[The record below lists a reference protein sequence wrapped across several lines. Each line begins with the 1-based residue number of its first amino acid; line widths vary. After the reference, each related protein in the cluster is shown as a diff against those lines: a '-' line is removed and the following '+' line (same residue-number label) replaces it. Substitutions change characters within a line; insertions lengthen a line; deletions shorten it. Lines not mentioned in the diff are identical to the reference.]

1 MESGFLHII
10 INLLLFSASTTEY
23 QCNVE
28 VNADLRN
35 ESNYR
40 IVTGATPRPESSSGY
55 SDTSFWGSVAS
66 EEELEPSTDNVRD
79 KNRRSSPKSDGYKIK
94 YRRNRLRQKLRE
106 LRGKALELSREMA
119 ACNNAADT
127 SPQRSTRLRQ
137 MMNCYEKQ
145 IENISK
151 LLCKLSASIPPTTD
165 DVVVDLDYEN
175 EMNERTSVEKTA
187 VDSNVAQVR
196 GMARTGSSGDGEIF
210 LLTVKVNLRSCCEGD
225 R

>member
-1 MESGFLHII
+1 MSSKYVDFLLLVII
-10 INLLLFSASTTEY
+10 HLLLFSASITDKY
-23 QCNVE
+23 QCNIE
-28 VNADLRN
+28 VNAELRN

-55 SDTSFWGSVAS
+55 SDTSFWSSVAS
-66 EEELEPSTDNVRD
+66 EEELEPSMDNVRD

-106 LRGKALELSREMA
+106 LRGKALELSREMTE
-119 ACNNAADT
+119 CNNAADT

-175 EMNERTSVEKTA
+175 EMDERTLVEKTTF
-187 VDSNVAQVR
+187 DSNVAQVR
-196 GMARTGSSGDGEIF
+196 GMTRTTG
-210 LLTVKVNLRSCCEGD
+210 
-225 R
+225 

>member
-1 MESGFLHII
+1 MG
-10 INLLLFSASTTEY
+10 
-23 QCNVE
+23 
-28 VNADLRN
+28 N

-40 IVTGATPRPESSSGY
+40 IVTGATPRPESPSGF
-55 SDTSFWGSVAS
+55 STTSFWSSVS
-66 EEELEPSTDNVRD
+66 SEELELSTSNARD

-165 DVVVDLDYEN
+165 DVVDLDYEN
-175 EMNERTSVEKTA
+175 ELNERTSVEKTA
-187 VDSNVAQVR
+187 IDSNVAQVDIYLVR
-196 GMARTGSSGDGEIF
+196 I
-210 LLTVKVNLRSCCEGD
+210 NLYFR
-225 R
+225 

>member
-1 MESGFLHII
+1 M
-10 INLLLFSASTTEY
+10 
-23 QCNVE
+23 
-28 VNADLRN
+28 NAEGH

-40 IVTGATPRPESSSGY
+40 IVTGATPRPESPSGY
-55 SDTSFWGSVAS
+55 SATSFWSSVTS
-66 EEELEPSTDNVRD
+66 ELEPSTGNAQD
-79 KNRRSSPKSDGYKIK
+79 KNWRSSPKSDGYKIK

-119 ACNNAADT
+119 ARNNAADT

-175 EMNERTSVEKTA
+175 ELHERTLIEKTA
-187 VDSNVAQVR
+187 VDSDVAQV
-196 GMARTGSSGDGEIF
+196 SGAGCEVSFYKI
-210 LLTVKVNLRSCCEGD
+210 LLLRIE
-225 R
+225 

>member
-1 MESGFLHII
+1 MNFFHII
-10 INLLLFSASTTEY
+10 YLFLFLASTIDEY
-23 QCNVE
+23 RRNIE
-28 VNADLRN
+28 VNTEGN

-40 IVTGATPRPESSSGY
+40 IVTGATPRPESPSEY
-55 SDTSFWGSVAS
+55 STTSFWSSVAS
-66 EEELEPSTDNVRD
+66 EKELETSASNARD

-106 LRGKALELSREMA
+106 LRGKALELSREMT

-165 DVVVDLDYEN
+165 DVIVDLDYEN
-175 EMNERTSVEKTA
+175 ELDEHTSIEKTA
-187 VDSNVAQVR
+187 VDSDVAQVSR
-196 GMARTGSSGDGEIF
+196 MTKTG
-210 LLTVKVNLRSCCEGD
+210 
-225 R
+225 